1 MKYKPTRENKKSSGR
16 KIVQAGGEYVR
27 AKKPPERKE
36 EIHVLRPLVKVLY
49 DLESYTKALTFFHIP
64 NELLRR
70 SVMKRIFYHLGVR
83 AGVPDLVILLRG
95 NQQGA
100 SGGVLPAGLHG
111 AAGGG
116 GVSVNDGS
124 QGKAIFIELKY
135 GKPGKGEKGLS
146 EGQEGFIAW
155 LKKLGFPVYII
166 CAQDGRESV
175 RQLYEILRAH
185 GVKV

>member
-1 MKYKPTRENKKSSGR
+1 MKYKPTRANKKSSGR

-83 AGVPDLVILLRG
+83 AGVPDLVLLLRG
-95 NQQGA
+95 
-100 SGGVLPAGLHG
+100 GV
-111 AAGGG
+111 
-116 GVSVNDGS
+116 
-124 QGKAIFIELKY
+124 AIFIELKY
-135 GKPGKGEKGLS
+135 GKPGKGEQGLS